1 MGHQKGQKTCSDGLG
16 SSRTKTKYL
25 YKRVRFGKLEGH
37 KTKVFT
43 IVNPVGSTKP
53 PAYLHRWNPKNYTV
67 EQGVPVIGALSALAV
82 SDNGV
87 YVATGSMFDGTV
99 EIYTAFNLMKLKTV
113 EKSHSTFIT
122 GLEFLPT
129 SIETEAL
136 RGFSDASVV
145 SISVDHQI
153 CIHHIPRQKTI
164 SLISA
169 SFIIF
174 IGLIVTFIIC
184 SYLGL

>member
-1 MGHQKGQKTCSDGLG
+1 MDFSPDNSKAVSLSKDGRALVWDIKKGKKHAVMGWDPPG
-16 SSRTKTKYL
+16 SKTKYL

-53 PAYLHRWNPKNYTV
+53 PAYLHRWNPKNFTV

-99 EIYTAFNLMKLKTV
+99 EIYTAFNLM
-113 EKSHSTFIT
+113 
-122 GLEFLPT
+122 
-129 SIETEAL
+129 
-136 RGFSDASVV
+136 V
-145 SISVDHQI
+145 SF
-153 CIHHIPRQKTI
+153 C
-164 SLISA
+164 
-169 SFIIF
+169 
-174 IGLIVTFIIC
+174 
-184 SYLGL
+184 